1 VEQAGGAASTGR
13 RRVLDVVPSALDQRS
28 PVILGARQEVE
39 RLERYHCEH
48 DQGLD
53 AEFTSPLF
61 NERSL
66 FPPPR

>member
-1 VEQAGGAASTGR
+1 
-13 RRVLDVVPSALDQRS
+13 LDALTITRE
-28 PVILGARQEVE
+28 EVE
-39 RLERYHCEH
+39 RVERYHHEH
-48 DQGLD
+48 DHGLD